1 MRRFFIG
8 ITVFILIAVV
18 ESSGEE
24 RELDCR
30 TIVDKVQNME
40 GGLPVDNYDSNGDGK
55 IDYLEKL
62 DEDGNKI
69 MEIMDFNHDGMM
81 DDFYFYT
88 DGIITLREIDSNFD
102 RRIDVWVYIKDG
114 NYIEKYERDLDYNGS
129 IDQVKNLEMK
139 NKWYLQAF
147 MQ

>member
-88 DGIITLREIDSNFD
+88 DGIITLRKIDSNFD

-129 IDQVKNLEMK
+129 IDQVKKFGDEE
-139 NKWYLQAF
+139 
-147 MQ
+147 